1 VVTPT
6 APPDGVGQPKRKHR
20 RIAYRVEIRPFR
32 HGRDTDLIEGFYR
45 DREGR
50 TIGQLLLADQ
60 QHEPPKVFLVI
71 PDESLPLVHVEASL
85 DADRRVSIYE
95 QVFGLLYEPNEET
108 APGVREN
115 GDRWEAGD
123 LVVYTFETD
132 EDALT
137 AQEYPIGG

>member
-1 VVTPT
+1 MVTPT
-6 APPDGVGQPKRKHR
+6 APLDSVGQPARKHR

-50 TIGQLLLADQ
+50 IIGRLLLADQ
-60 QHEPPKVFLVI
+60 PHELLEVFLVI

-85 DADRRVSIYE
+85 DADRRVRSYE
-95 QVFGLLYEPNEET
+95 QVFGLLYEPSEEP

-137 AQEYPIGG
+137 AQEYTTGD